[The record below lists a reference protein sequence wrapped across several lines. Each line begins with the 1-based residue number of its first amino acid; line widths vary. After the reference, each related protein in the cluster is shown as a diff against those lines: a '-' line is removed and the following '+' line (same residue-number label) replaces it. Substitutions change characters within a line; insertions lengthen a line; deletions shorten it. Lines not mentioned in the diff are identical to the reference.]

1 MSGSGRLRR
10 VGSVR
15 CCGRKAFTGL
25 SAARGRRGLA
35 AAVAYVGGL
44 EEVVKGPPVKVVFLY
59 SRLTLHPVVV
69 LFQCLKSM
77 GGGWE

>member
-10 VGSVR
+10 VSSVR

-35 AAVAYVGGL
+35 AAVTYVGGL
-44 EEVVKGPPVKVVFLY
+44 EESMNGACPPIGEPSNPDSAF
-59 SRLTLHPVVV
+59 
-69 LFQCLKSM
+69 
-77 GGGWE
+77 GAIAI